1 MKGTST
7 QPDLRIIQRS
17 FQGYRSRLYDLFG
30 DQPTRPFRLLAV
42 KRLGDSRDATVVDLG
57 CGTGLSLPYLVAA
70 VGPGGRVIGV
80 DASPDMLVR
89 ARWRIEGAGWQN
101 VELVEAFAHE
111 WQPEGPVDA
120 VFMCNVNQL
129 LCSVE
134 VVTNVVSLLKSGG
147 RVVASGGKKGRGL
160 SGLVR
165 AAFVRATV
173 LLAQREHSAAR
184 WILQERPWQEL
195 EALLP
200 GLQVKEALGGNAFV
214 AWGVKP

>member
-30 DQPTRPFRLLAV
+30 DQSTRPFRLLAV

-80 DASPDMLVR
+80 DASPDML
-89 ARWRIEGAGWQN
+89 ARRRIESAGWQN

-111 WQPEGPVDA
+111 WQPDGSVDA

-134 VVTNVVSLLKSGG
+134 VMTNVVSLLKSGG

-165 AAFVRATV
+165 AAFVRVTV
-173 LLAQREHSAAR
+173 LFAQREHSAAR

-200 GLQVKEALGGNAFV
+200 GLQVEEALGGNAFV